1 MALWEGGVTLEA
13 DRSGEAAR
21 AARPKPTI
29 DVSWAS
35 ALIVDDVEE
44 NRDLLVRRLRRLGL
58 TDTVQAAN
66 GREAL
71 ARLDERNFDLLL
83 LDIMMPEM
91 NGYEVLDVLS
101 ADGRTH
107 QLPVLVISALSEIEA
122 VARCLEQGA
131 EDFLFK
137 PFNPTI
143 LRARVLASL
152 EKKQLRDGARRELER
167 KRAEL
172 NEARNLQLALAP
184 PPSVRDAPLG
194 RIAIEVV
201 LEPAREVGGDL
212 VDHFQIGERLQAVL
226 VGDVS
231 DKGAGAAL
239 VMARTHGQFR
249 ALAVR
254 PDAEQLFADPSRAA
268 GAVNEAL
275 AANNASCMFV
285 TLFLGVLDVTTG
297 ELAYVRCGHVPPWIR
312 RSDGRIDRLE
322 AAAGLPL
329 GVMEGA
335 PYRSGRAILAAGET
349 LLVVT
354 DGITEGAAPD
364 QSLFGEPRVG
374 EWLQAVGDGASLAGL
389 VAEVRAHEAG
399 EPAADDV
406 AAVLLKIGAGG

>member
-1 MALWEGGVTLEA
+1 MTLEV
-13 DRSGEAAR
+13 DGSGDAAR
-21 AARPKPTI
+21 QARAKPAI

-35 ALIVDDVEE
+35 ALIVDDVDE
-44 NRDLLVRRLRRLGL
+44 NRDLLVRRLKRLGV
-58 TDTVQAAN
+58 TDTVQAVN

-71 ARLDERNFDLLL
+71 ARLAERNFDLLL

-101 ADGRTH
+101 AQGKTH
-107 QLPVLVISALSEIEA
+107 ELPVLVISALSEIEA

-131 EDFLFK
+131 EDFIFK

-152 EKKQLRDGARRELER
+152 EKKQLRDNARRELER

-184 PPSVRDAPLG
+184 PPAQRDAPLG

-212 VDHFQIGERLQAVL
+212 VDHFEIGERLHAVL

-239 VMARTHGQFR
+239 VMARTHAQFR
-249 ALAVR
+249 ALAAR
-254 PDAEQLFADPSRAA
+254 PDAEALFADPSRAA
-268 GAVNEAL
+268 AAVNEAL

-285 TLFLGVLDVTTG
+285 TLFLGVLDVATG

-312 RSDGRIDRLE
+312 RADGRIERLE

-329 GVMEGA
+329 GVMEGVR
-335 PYRSGRAILAAGET
+335 YRTGAASLGPGDT

-354 DGITEGAAPD
+354 DGVTEGAAAD
-364 QSLFGEPRVG
+364 KSLFGEPRVG
-374 EWLQAVGDGASLAGL
+374 EWLLAAGDGATLASL
-389 VAEVRAHEAG
+389 VADVRAHEAG

>member
-1 MALWEGGVTLEA
+1 MASLDAGAATGRAEG
-13 DRSGEAAR
+13 R
-21 AARPKPTI
+21 RPGPPL
-29 DVSWAS
+29 DLGWAS
-35 ALIVDDVEE
+35 ALVVDDVEE
-44 NRDLLVRRLRRLGL
+44 NRDLLVRRLRRLGVINV
-58 TDTVQAAN
+58 VQAAD

-71 ARLDERNFDLLL
+71 ARMGERSFDLVL

-101 ADGRTH
+101 ADGRIH
-107 QLPVLVISALSEIEA
+107 DLPVLVISALSEIDA

-131 EDFLFK
+131 EDFIFK

-152 EKKQLRDGARRELER
+152 EKKQLRDTARRELER

-184 PPSVRDAPLG
+184 AAAGRDAPLG
-194 RIAIEVV
+194 RISIDVV

-212 VDHFQIGERLQAVL
+212 VDHFEVGERLHVVL

-239 VMARTHGQFR
+239 VMARTHSQFR
-249 ALAVR
+249 ALSVR
-254 PDAEQLFADPSRAA
+254 PDAEALFADPAQAA
-268 GAVNEAL
+268 AAVNHAL
-275 AANNASCMFV
+275 AGNNPSCMFV

-297 ELAYVRCGHVPPWIR
+297 ELAYVRCGHVPPWILR
-312 RSDGRIDRLE
+312 ADGGLDRLTV
-322 AAAGLPL
+322 AGGLPL

-335 PYRSGRAILAAGET
+335 PYRSGRAQLAPGEA

-354 DGITEGAAPD
+354 DGVTEGAAPD
-364 QSLFGEPRVG
+364 QELFGEERAG
-374 EWLQAVGDGASLAGL
+374 EWLKAAARTASLPTL
-389 VAEVRAHEAG
+389 VAQVRAHEAG
-399 EPAADDV
+399 QPASDDL
-406 AAVLLKIGAGG
+406 AAVLMRIDGP

>member
-1 MALWEGGVTLEA
+1 MTLEA
-13 DRSGEAAR
+13 ERSAEAVGSR
-21 AARPKPTI
+21 PPKPTI

-35 ALIVDDVEE
+35 ALVVDDVEE
-44 NRDLLVRRLRRLGL
+44 NRDLLVRRLRRLGI
-58 TDTVQAAN
+58 TDVGQAGN

-71 ARLDERNFDLLL
+71 ERLAERNFDLVL

-107 QLPVLVISALSEIEA
+107 DLPVLVISALSEIDA
-122 VARCLEQGA
+122 VARCIEQGA
-131 EDFLFK
+131 EDFIFK

-152 EKKQLRDGARRELER
+152 EKKHLRDSSRRELER

-184 PPSVRDAPLG
+184 PPAERSAPLG

-212 VDHFQIGERLQAVL
+212 VDHFEIGERLQAAL

-239 VMARTHGQFR
+239 VMARTHAHFR
-249 ALAVR
+249 ALATR
-254 PDAEQLFADPSRAA
+254 PDAEALFADPARAVS
-268 GAVNEAL
+268 AVNEAL
-275 AANNASCMFV
+275 ATNNPSCMFV
-285 TLFLGVLDVTTG
+285 TLFLGVLEVETG

-312 RSDGRIDRLE
+312 RADGRIERLE

-335 PYRSGRAILAAGET
+335 PYRSGRTVLAIGET

-354 DGITEGAAPD
+354 DGVTEGAAPD
-364 QSLFGEPRVG
+364 KTLFGEGRIGV
-374 EWLQAVGDGASLAGL
+374 WLAEAGHAASLEAL
-389 VAEVRAHEAG
+389 VAQVRAHEAG
-399 EPAADDV
+399 DPASDDV
-406 AAVLLKIGAGG
+406 AAVLLKILPAG

>member
-1 MALWEGGVTLEA
+1 MTNPDASAAASNSRER
-13 DRSGEAAR
+13 RSGES
-21 AARPKPTI
+21 I
-29 DVSWAS
+29 DLSWAS
-35 ALIVDDVEE
+35 ALVVDDVEE
-44 NRDLLVRRLRRLGL
+44 NRDLLVRRLKRLGIP
-58 TDTVQAAN
+58 DIVQAEN

-71 ARLDERNFDLLL
+71 ERLGERAFDLLL

-101 ADGRTH
+101 REGRTH
-107 QLPVLVISALSEIEA
+107 ELPVLVISALSEIEA

-131 EDFLFK
+131 EDFIFK

-152 EKKQLRDGARRELER
+152 EKKQLRDAARRELER

-184 PPSVRDAPLG
+184 PPAERSTPLG
-194 RIAIEVV
+194 RIAIEAK

-212 VDHFQIGERLQAVL
+212 VDHFEIGERLHVVL

-249 ALAVR
+249 ALAAR
-254 PDAEQLFADPSRAA
+254 PDAEAVFADPARAA
-268 GAVNEAL
+268 GEVNQAL
-275 AANNASCMFV
+275 ALGNSSCMFV

-297 ELAYVRCGHVPPWIR
+297 DLAFVRCGHVPPWIHKA
-312 RSDGRIDRLE
+312 DGSMERLM

-329 GVMEGA
+329 GVMEGIS
-335 PYRSGRAILAAGET
+335 YRTGRTSLAAGDV
-349 LLVVT
+349 LLSVT
-354 DGITEGAAPD
+354 DGVTEGTAPEGE
-364 QSLFGEPRVG
+364 LFGEDRTG
-374 EWLQAVGDGASLAGL
+374 AWLAKAGPDNSLDDL
-389 VAEVRAHEAG
+389 VAEVRAFEAG
-399 EPAADDV
+399 QPPADDV
-406 AAVLLKIGAGG
+406 AAVLLRVRA

>member
-1 MALWEGGVTLEA
+1 MTLEA
-13 DRSGEAAR
+13 DRPAEAPRAR
-21 AARPKPTI
+21 RATPTI

-35 ALIVDDVEE
+35 ALVVDDVEE
-44 NRDLLVRRLRRLGL
+44 NRDLLVRRLRRLGV
-58 TDTVQAAN
+58 TDIAQAAN

-71 ARLDERNFDLLL
+71 ERLGERNYDLLL

-101 ADGRTH
+101 AEGRTH
-107 QLPVLVISALSEIEA
+107 DLPVLVISALSEIEA
-122 VARCLEQGA
+122 VARCIEQGA
-131 EDFLFK
+131 EDFIFK

-152 EKKQLRDGARRELER
+152 EKKQLRDAARRELER

-184 PPSVRDAPLG
+184 GPSEREAPIG
-194 RIAIEVV
+194 RISIQAV

-212 VDHFQIGERLQAVL
+212 VDHFEIGERLQVVL

-239 VMARTHGQFR
+239 VMARAHGQFR
-249 ALAVR
+249 ALAAR
-254 PDAEQLFADPSRAA
+254 PDAEALFADPALAA
-268 GAVNEAL
+268 ATVNQAL

-285 TLFLGVLDVTTG
+285 TLFLGVLDVITG
-297 ELAYVRCGHVPPWIR
+297 EFAYVRCGHVPPWIR
-312 RSDGRIDRLE
+312 RADGKIERLE

-335 PYRSGRAILAAGET
+335 PYRAGQARLAAGDVI
-349 LLVVT
+349 LAVT
-354 DGITEGAAPD
+354 DGVTEGAAPD
-364 QSLFGEPRVG
+364 KSLYGEEP
-374 EWLQAVGDGASLAGL
+374 VGDWLAAAGLDASLPDL
-389 VAEVRAHEAG
+389 VARVRAHEAG

-406 AAVLLKIGAGG
+406 AAVLMTIQAGG

>member
-1 MALWEGGVTLEA
+1 MTLEG
-13 DRSGEAAR
+13 DRSAAAAAGRPPPR
-21 AARPKPTI
+21 AV

-35 ALIVDDVEE
+35 ALVVDDVEE
-44 NRDLLVRRLRRLGL
+44 NRDLLVRRLRRLGV
-58 TDTVQAAN
+58 TDVGQAAN

-71 ARLDERNFDLLL
+71 ERLGERNYDLLL

-91 NGYEVLDVLS
+91 NGYEVLNVLS

-107 QLPVLVISALSEIEA
+107 DLPVLVISALSEIEA

-131 EDFLFK
+131 EDFIFK

-152 EKKQLRDGARRELER
+152 EKKQLRDAARRELQR

-184 PPSVRDAPLG
+184 GPAERQTPLG
-194 RIAIEVV
+194 RLAIQSV

-212 VDHFQIGERLQAVL
+212 VDHFEIGERLQVVL

-239 VMARTHGQFR
+239 VMARAHGQFR
-249 ALAVR
+249 ALSAR
-254 PDAEQLFADPSRAA
+254 PDAEALFADPARAA
-268 GAVNEAL
+268 AAVNQAL
-275 AANNASCMFV
+275 SANNASCMFV
-285 TLFLGVLDVTTG
+285 TLFLASLDVTTG

-312 RSDGRIDRLE
+312 RADGLIERLP

-335 PYRSGRAILAAGET
+335 AYRAGQARLGAGDVLLA
-349 LLVVT
+349 VT
-354 DGITEGAAPD
+354 DGVTEGAAPD
-364 QSLFGEPRVG
+364 KTLFGEEPVG
-374 EWLQAVGDGASLAGL
+374 EWLAGAGLSASLPDL
-389 VAEVRAHEAG
+389 VARVRAHEAG

-406 AAVLLKIGAGG
+406 AAVLLTLWPG

>member
-1 MALWEGGVTLEA
+1 MEVALETE
-13 DRSGEAAR
+13 RSAEAAR
-21 AARPKPTI
+21 EPRPMPAI

-35 ALIVDDVEE
+35 ALVVDDVEE
-44 NRDLLVRRLRRLGL
+44 NRDLLVRRLRRLGI
-58 TDTVQAAN
+58 TDVGQAAN

-71 ARLDERNFDLLL
+71 ERLGERNFDLVL

-91 NGYEVLDVLS
+91 NGYEVLDVLRR
-101 ADGRTH
+101 DGRTH
-107 QLPVLVISALSEIEA
+107 DLPVLVISALSEIDA
-122 VARCLEQGA
+122 VARCIEQGA
-131 EDFLFK
+131 EDFIFK

-152 EKKQLRDGARRELER
+152 EKKHLRDAWRRELER

-184 PPSVRDAPLG
+184 PPAERSTPLG

-212 VDHFQIGERLQAVL
+212 VDHFEIGERLQAAL

-239 VMARTHGQFR
+239 VMARTHAQFR
-249 ALAVR
+249 ALAAR
-254 PDAEQLFADPSRAA
+254 PDAEALFADPARAVS
-268 GAVNEAL
+268 AVNEAL
-275 AANNASCMFV
+275 AANNPSCMFV
-285 TLFLGVLDVTTG
+285 TLFLGVLDVVTG
-297 ELAYVRCGHVPPWIR
+297 QLAYVRCGHVPPWIR
-312 RSDGRIDRLE
+312 RADGGVERLE

-335 PYRSGRAILAAGET
+335 PYRSGRTALAMGET

-354 DGITEGAAPD
+354 DGVTEGAAPD
-364 QSLFGEPRVG
+364 KSLFGEARIG
-374 EWLQAVGDGASLAGL
+374 DWLAAAGQAASLDAL
-389 VAEVRAHEAG
+389 VAQVRTHEAG
-399 EPAADDV
+399 EPASDDV
-406 AAVLLKIGAGG
+406 AAVLLKIQAAG

>member
-1 MALWEGGVTLEA
+1 MDVESQRSAPGGL
-13 DRSGEAAR
+13 
-21 AARPKPTI
+21 RPGPAI

-35 ALIVDDVEE
+35 ALVVDDVEE
-44 NRDLLVRRLRRLGL
+44 NRDLLVRRLRRLGVV
-58 TDTVQAAN
+58 DIEQAAN

-71 ARLDERNFDLLL
+71 ERLAERNFDLLL

-101 ADGRTH
+101 RDGRTH
-107 QLPVLVISALSEIEA
+107 ELPVLVISALSEIEA

-131 EDFLFK
+131 EDFIFK

-184 PPSVRDAPLG
+184 PPADRSAPLG
-194 RIAIEVV
+194 RITIEVV

-212 VDHFQIGERLQAVL
+212 VDHFEIGEGLHAAL

-239 VMARTHGQFR
+239 VMARTHAQFR
-249 ALAVR
+249 ALAAR
-254 PDAEQLFADPSRAA
+254 PDAEDLFSDPARAVA
-268 GAVNEAL
+268 AVNEAL

-285 TLFLGVLDVTTG
+285 TLFLGVLDVATG
-297 ELAYVRCGHVPPWIR
+297 DLAYVRCGHVPPWIR
-312 RSDGRIDRLE
+312 RADGGIERLE

-335 PYRSGRAILAAGET
+335 PYRSGRAVLAPGEV

-354 DGITEGAAPD
+354 DGVTEGAAPD
-364 QSLFGEPRVG
+364 KTLFGEDRVG
-374 EWLQAVGDGASLAGL
+374 VWLDMAGDTASLAAL

-399 EPAADDV
+399 EPASDDV
-406 AAVLLKIGAGG
+406 AAVLLKIQAHG

>member
-1 MALWEGGVTLEA
+1 MTLEA
-13 DRSGEAAR
+13 DRPAAVVQGR
-21 AARPKPTI
+21 PSARTI

-35 ALIVDDVEE
+35 ALVVDDVEE
-44 NRDLLVRRLRRLGL
+44 NRDLLIRRLRRLGV
-58 TDTVQAAN
+58 TDVGQAAN

-71 ARLDERNFDLLL
+71 ERLGERNYDLLL

-107 QLPVLVISALSEIEA
+107 DLPVLVISALSEIEA

-131 EDFLFK
+131 EDFIFK

-152 EKKQLRDGARRELER
+152 EKKQLRDAARRELER

-184 PPSVRDAPLG
+184 GPAERRTPLG
-194 RIAIEVV
+194 RLAIQSV

-212 VDHFQIGERLQAVL
+212 VDHFEVGERLHVVL

-249 ALAVR
+249 ALSAR
-254 PDAEQLFADPSRAA
+254 PDADELFADPARAA
-268 GAVNEAL
+268 AAVNQAL
-275 AANNASCMFV
+275 AANNPSCMFV
-285 TLFLGVLDVTTG
+285 TLFLASLDVTTG

-312 RSDGRIDRLE
+312 RGNGALERLSM
-322 AAAGLPL
+322 AAGLPL

-335 PYRSGRAILAAGET
+335 PYRAGQARLGAGDVLLA
-349 LLVVT
+349 VT
-354 DGITEGAAPD
+354 DGVTEGAAPD
-364 QSLFGEPRVG
+364 KGLFGEEP
-374 EWLQAVGDGASLAGL
+374 VGDWLAGAGLSASLPDL
-389 VAEVRAHEAG
+389 VARVRAHEAG

-406 AAVLLKIGAGG
+406 AAVLMTIRAD

>member
-1 MALWEGGVTLEA
+1 MPA
-13 DRSGEAAR
+13 
-21 AARPKPTI
+21 I

-35 ALIVDDVEE
+35 ALVVDDVEE
-44 NRDLLVRRLRRLGL
+44 NRDLLVRRLRRLGI
-58 TDTVQAAN
+58 TDVGQAAN

-71 ARLDERNFDLLL
+71 ERLGERNFDLVL

-91 NGYEVLDVLS
+91 NGYEVLDVLRR
-101 ADGRTH
+101 DGRTH
-107 QLPVLVISALSEIEA
+107 DLPVLVISALSEIDA
-122 VARCLEQGA
+122 VARCIEQGA
-131 EDFLFK
+131 EDFIFK

-152 EKKQLRDGARRELER
+152 EKKHLRDAWRRELER

-184 PPSVRDAPLG
+184 PPAERSTPLG

-212 VDHFQIGERLQAVL
+212 VDHFEIGERLQAAL

-239 VMARTHGQFR
+239 VMARTHAQFR
-249 ALAVR
+249 ALAAR
-254 PDAEQLFADPSRAA
+254 PDAEALFADPARAVS
-268 GAVNEAL
+268 AVNEAL
-275 AANNASCMFV
+275 AANNPSCMFV
-285 TLFLGVLDVTTG
+285 TLFLGVLDVVTG
-297 ELAYVRCGHVPPWIR
+297 QLAYVRCGHVPPWIR
-312 RSDGRIDRLE
+312 RADGGVERLE

-335 PYRSGRAILAAGET
+335 PYRSGRTALAMGET

-354 DGITEGAAPD
+354 DGVTEGAAPD
-364 QSLFGEPRVG
+364 KSLFGEARIG
-374 EWLQAVGDGASLAGL
+374 DWLAAAGQAASLDAL
-389 VAEVRAHEAG
+389 VAQVRTHEAG
-399 EPAADDV
+399 EPASDDV
-406 AAVLLKIGAGG
+406 AAVLLKIQAAG

>member
-1 MALWEGGVTLEA
+1 MALEA
-13 DRSGEAAR
+13 DRQVGAAR
-21 AARPKPTI
+21 AGRPELTV
-29 DVSWAS
+29 DVSWAA
-35 ALIVDDVEE
+35 ALVVDDVEE
-44 NRDLLVRRLRRLGL
+44 NRDLLARRLRRLGI
-58 TDTVQAAN
+58 TDIVQAAN

-71 ARLDERNFDLLL
+71 ERLAERSFDLLL

-91 NGYEVLDVLS
+91 NGYEVLDVLN

-107 QLPVLVISALSEIEA
+107 ELPVLVISALSEIDA

-131 EDFLFK
+131 EDFIFK

-143 LRARVLASL
+143 LRARVLSSL
-152 EKKQLRDGARRELER
+152 EKKQLRDTARRELER

-184 PPSVRDAPLG
+184 PPEAHSTPLG
-194 RIAIEVV
+194 RISVEAV

-212 VDHFQIGERLQAVL
+212 VDHFEIGDRLQVVL

-239 VMARTHGQFR
+239 VMARTHAHFR
-249 ALAVR
+249 ALAAR
-254 PDAEQLFADPSRAA
+254 PDAEALFADPGRAA
-268 GAVNEAL
+268 SAVNEAL

-285 TLFLGVLDVTTG
+285 TLFLGSLDVTTG

-312 RSDGRIDRLE
+312 RGDGAIERLQ

-329 GVMEGA
+329 GVTDGIS
-335 PYRSGRAILAAGET
+335 YRSARGVLAAGDQ

-354 DGITEGAAPD
+354 DGVTEGAAPD
-364 QSLFGEPRVG
+364 KSLFGDPRVT
-374 EWLQAVGDGASLAGL
+374 EWLGAAGSAASLRAL
-389 VAEVRAHEAG
+389 VGEVRAFEAG

-406 AAVLLKIGAGG
+406 AAVLLKITAGE